1 MWANKSVVRKVRRQ
15 LPNRTFMKKILNKI
29 EKRTRRHIR
38 VRAKVAGTAEC
49 PRIVV
54 FRSLHGVSVQ
64 AINDLV
70 GKTLAQA
77 NYQELDKKAKNTV
90 VEATA
95 VGKLIGERLTKL
107 GVKTA
112 VFDRAGY
119 LYHGKV
125 KAVAEAVR
133 GAGLE
138 M

>member
-1 MWANKSVVRKVRRQ
+1 
-15 LPNRTFMKKILNKI
+15 MKKIHRTI

-38 VRAKVAGTAEC
+38 VRAKIAGTADC
-49 PRIVV
+49 PRVV
-54 FRSLHGVSVQ
+54 VSRSLQGVSVQ

-77 NYQELDKKAKNTV
+77 NYQELDKKRKNGV
-90 VEATA
+90 ADASE
-95 VGKLIGERLTKL
+95 VGKLMGERLTKL

-133 GAGLE
+133 GAGIE

>member
-1 MWANKSVVRKVRRQ
+1 
-15 LPNRTFMKKILNKI
+15 MKKMYNKI

-38 VRAKVAGTAEC
+38 VRAKISGTPEC
-49 PRIVV
+49 PRVAV
-54 FRSLHGVSVQ
+54 YRSLRGVSVQ
-64 AINDLV
+64 AIDDLS

-77 NYQELDKKAKNTV
+77 NFQELGKKAKNTV
-90 VEATA
+90 VEAAA
-95 VGKLIGERLTKL
+95 VGKLLGERLEKI

-133 GAGLE
+133 GTGIA

>member
-1 MWANKSVVRKVRRQ
+1 MY
-15 LPNRTFMKKILNKI
+15 NKI

-38 VRAKVAGTAEC
+38 VRAKISGTPEC
-49 PRIVV
+49 PRVAV
-54 FRSLHGVSVQ
+54 YRSLRGVSVQ
-64 AINDLV
+64 AIDDLS

-77 NYQELDKKAKNTV
+77 NFQELGKKAKNTV
-90 VEATA
+90 VEAAA
-95 VGKLIGERLTKL
+95 VGKLLGERLEKI

-133 GAGLE
+133 GTGIA

>member
-1 MWANKSVVRKVRRQ
+1 
-15 LPNRTFMKKILNKI
+15 MKKLYNKI
-29 EKRTRRHIR
+29 EKRTRRHVRIR
-38 VRAKVAGTAEC
+38 SKVVGTSVC
-49 PRIVV
+49 PRVV
-54 FRSLHGVSVQ
+54 IHRSLQGVSVQ
-64 AINDLV
+64 AIDDLS

-77 NYQELDKKAKNTV
+77 HFQELGKKRKNTV
-90 VEATA
+90 VEAAA
-95 VGKLIGERLTKL
+95 VGKLLGERLSKL

-133 GAGLE
+133 EFGIA

>member
-1 MWANKSVVRKVRRQ
+1 
-15 LPNRTFMKKILNKI
+15 MKKIHPTKL
-29 EKRTRRHIR
+29 KRTRRHIR
-38 VRAKVAGTAEC
+38 VRSKITGTAEC
-49 PRIVV
+49 PRITV
-54 FRSLHGVSVQ
+54 FRSLQGVSVQ
-64 AINDLV
+64 AINDLT

-77 NYQELDKKAKNTV
+77 NYQELGKKAKNTV
-90 VEATA
+90 VEATE
-95 VGKLIGERLTKL
+95 VGKLIGERLMKL

-133 GAGLE
+133 GTGVE

>member
-1 MWANKSVVRKVRRQ
+1 
-15 LPNRTFMKKILNKI
+15 MKKIHPTKL
-29 EKRTRRHIR
+29 KRTRRHIR
-38 VRAKVAGTAEC
+38 VRSKVAGTAEC
-49 PRIVV
+49 PRITV
-54 FRSLHGVSVQ
+54 FRSLQGVSVQ

-77 NYQELDKKAKNTV
+77 NYQELGKKAKNTV
-90 VEATA
+90 VEATE
-95 VGKLIGERLTKL
+95 VGKLLGDRLVKL

-133 GAGLE
+133 ASGVE

>member
-1 MWANKSVVRKVRRQ
+1 
-15 LPNRTFMKKILNKI
+15 MKKTYNKI
-29 EKRTRRHIR
+29 EKRVRRHNR
-38 VRAKVAGTAEC
+38 VRSKISGTPEC
-49 PRIVV
+49 PRIAVY
-54 FRSLHGVSVQ
+54 RSLRGVSVQ
-64 AINDLV
+64 AIDDLS

-77 NYQELDKKAKNTV
+77 NHQELGKKAKNTV
-90 VEATA
+90 VEAA
-95 VGKLIGERLTKL
+95 EVGKLLGDRLGKL

-133 GAGLE
+133 GSGVA

>member
-1 MWANKSVVRKVRRQ
+1 
-15 LPNRTFMKKILNKI
+15 MKKIHPTKL
-29 EKRTRRHIR
+29 KRTRRHIR
-38 VRAKVAGTAEC
+38 VRSKVAGTAEC
-49 PRIVV
+49 PRITI
-54 FRSLHGVSVQ
+54 FRSLQGVSVQ
-64 AINDLV
+64 AINDLT

-77 NYQELDKKAKNTV
+77 NYQELGKKAKNTV
-90 VEATA
+90 VEATE
-95 VGKLIGERLTKL
+95 VGKLLGDRLIKV

-133 GAGLE
+133 TAGVE

>member
-1 MWANKSVVRKVRRQ
+1 
-15 LPNRTFMKKILNKI
+15 MKKIHDKI
-29 EKRTRRHIR
+29 AKRGRRHSR
-38 VRAKVAGTAEC
+38 VRAKISGTPEC
-49 PRIVV
+49 PRVAV
-54 FRSLHGVSVQ
+54 HRSLQGVSVQ
-64 AINDLV
+64 AIDDLS

-77 NYQELDKKAKNTV
+77 NYQELGKKSKNTV
-90 VEATA
+90 VEAAA
-95 VGKLIGERLTKL
+95 VGKLLGERLGKL

-133 GAGLE
+133 GTGVA

>member
-1 MWANKSVVRKVRRQ
+1 
-15 LPNRTFMKKILNKI
+15 MKKMYNKI
-29 EKRTRRHIR
+29 EKRTRRHLR
-38 VRAKVAGTAEC
+38 VRAKVSGAPEC
-49 PRIVV
+49 PRVV
-54 FRSLHGVSVQ
+54 VHRSLQGVSVQ
-64 AINDLV
+64 AIDDLS

-77 NYQELDKKAKNTV
+77 NFQELGKKRKNTV

-95 VGKLIGERLTKL
+95 VGKLLGERLVKL
-107 GVKTA
+107 GLKTA

-133 GAGLE
+133 ESGVA